1 MSNSIGT
8 PIQTIAILSPGDMG
22 NAVGK
27 MLIEHGIRVVAAL
40 DERSPRTRQLAAQAG
55 IDDVGSIDRLVQT
68 AEMILSILVPAQAL
82 AAAQQVAAALTRH
95 PSDLLYVDCNAIAPA
110 TVSAIDQIITSAG
123 GRFADAGIIGPP
135 PRDFASTRIYTS
147 GPQAAPFV
155 QLRDYGL
162 NVIDL
167 GGAVGRAS
175 AFKMCYAAL
184 TKGTTALQT
193 QLLTAAAA
201 YDISAELATEF
212 TNSQAHALGQM
223 ERGLPGMAAKAHRWV
238 GEMEEI
244 AKTFA
249 AIGLTPDIFTGAAA
263 IYQYVSSTP
272 LGKLTPEDP
281 KPDFGEMVAMLAAH
295 LPSKVDD

>member
-8 PIQTIAILSPGDMG
+8 PIQTVAILSPGDMG

-27 MLIEHGIRVVAAL
+27 MLIDQGVRVVAAL

-55 IDDVGSIDRLVQT
+55 IEDVGSIDQLVQT
-68 AEMILSILVPAQAL
+68 AQVVLSILVPAQAT
-82 AAAQQVAAALTRH
+82 AAAQQVADALTRH
-95 PSDLLYVDCNAIAPA
+95 PNDLLYVDCNAIAPT
-110 TVSAIDQIITSAG
+110 TVAAIDQIITGAG

-135 PRDFASTRIYTS
+135 PRDFASTRIYAS
-147 GPQAAPFV
+147 GPQVAPFV

-201 YDISAELATEF
+201 YDLSAELAAEF
-212 TNSQAHALGQM
+212 SNSQAHALGQM
-223 ERGLPGMAAKAHRWV
+223 ERGLPSMAAKAHRWV

-249 AIGLTPDIFTGAAA
+249 AIGLPPETFIGAAE
-263 IYQYVSSTP
+263 IYRYVSSTS

-281 KPDFGEMVAMLAAH
+281 KPDFGEMVATLAAQ
-295 LPSKVDD
+295 LPEKVDH